1 MELPLINSLAL
12 QLILILTLSCCLTH
26 SLSNNN
32 KNHDEPKGAHP
43 LTYRQIVRRHIKT
56 TTDDDTLKQQVE
68 NNKTNNAQKAT
79 TNKGSKVSY
88 QTKWFTQLTDHFTWA
103 NQDTFQQ
110 RYLVNDEHW
119 CGKNC
124 PILFYCGNEG
134 DIEVFTNNTGWM
146 WENAANLHAML
157 VFAEHRFYGKS
168 MPYKI
173 DPTKVTPNATRYLGY
188 LSSEQALADYA
199 KLIYELKNNLYDAR
213 YSPVIAI
220 GGSYGGMLAA
230 WMRMKYPNAVAG
242 ALAGSAPILQ
252 FPDEYD
258 CGSFNKIVTKD
269 YENYSINCSL
279 SIAKSWQTIRDFAA
293 SSLRNNSLDYNDDDG
308 QGLEKLG
315 SIFKV
320 CQPLQEDDVD
330 LLLQMLSSIWV
341 NMAMT
346 DYANEADFLSKM
358 PAYPI
363 KHACKSFNTDPIN
376 LSDVQLIERIAN
388 ASQVYTNFTGNQ
400 ACLDVKGIVFDP
412 MEVMWDFQSCTEMVM
427 PICSDGI
434 NDMFDPQPFNL
445 SSFVADCKQ
454 RWGVKTQ
461 VNKIRTLYGDKN
473 MGSVSNIIF
482 SSCSRDPWSA
492 GCPQDS
498 VEANSIHAIKIPGVC
513 HHEDLRASG
522 PNDSAEIKKARQE
535 ELNIISDWIQKHYDN
550 MKKTMAN
557 DTLIWHRVGRD

>member
-1 MELPLINSLAL
+1 MSLRSLSL
-12 QLILILTLSCCLTH
+12 QFILILTISSCLCY
-26 SLSNNN
+26 SLSQN
-32 KNHDEPKGAHP
+32 KQRPYSR
-43 LTYRQIVRRHIKT
+43 TYRQLERRQAAAATDTAKQTDNST
-56 TTDDDTLKQQVE
+56 TKSEPGNADKQPTLKI
-68 NNKTNNAQKAT
+68 N
-79 TNKGSKVSY
+79 Y

-173 DPTKVTPNATRYLGY
+173 DPTQVTPNVTKSLGY

-199 KLIYELKNNLYDAR
+199 RLIYELKNTLYDAK

-258 CGSFNKIVTKD
+258 CGLFNKIVTKD
-269 YENYSINCSL
+269 YENYSITCSL

-293 SSLRNNSLDYNDDDG
+293 PSLHDNDNHLDEGYDEG
-308 QGLEKLG
+308 EGLKKLS

-320 CQPLQEDDVD
+320 CQPLEKEDVD

-363 KHACKSFNTDPIN
+363 KHVCAVLNTDPIK
-376 LSDVQLIERIAN
+376 LSDLELIQSIAR
-388 ASQVYTNFTGNQ
+388 ASQVYTNYTGNQ
-400 ACLDVKGIVFDP
+400 PCLDVKGIVFDP
-412 MEVMWDFQSCTEMVM
+412 MEVLWDFQSCTEMVM
-427 PICSDGI
+427 PICSDGV

-445 SSFVADCKQ
+445 AGFVEDCKK
-454 RWGVKTQ
+454 RWGVDTQ
-461 VNKIRTLYGDKN
+461 VNKVRTLYGNKD

-492 GCPQDS
+492 GCPQES

-522 PNDSAEIKKARQE
+522 PNDSAEIKKARQD
-535 ELNIISDWIQKHYDN
+535 ELNIISDWIQKHYDHT
-550 MKKTMAN
+550 KQHMAN
-557 DTLIWHRVGRD
+557 DTLIWHREKQVLS

>member
-1 MELPLINSLAL
+1 MN
-12 QLILILTLSCCLTH
+12 
-26 SLSNNN
+26 
-32 KNHDEPKGAHP
+32 
-43 LTYRQIVRRHIKT
+43 
-56 TTDDDTLKQQVE
+56 DD
-68 NNKTNNAQKAT
+68 
-79 TNKGSKVSY
+79 
-88 QTKWFTQLTDHFTWA
+88 
-103 NQDTFQQ
+103 
-110 RYLVNDEHW
+110 HW

-146 WENAANLHAML
+146 WENAEQLHAML

-173 DPTKVTPNATRYLGY
+173 DPTKITPNVTKSLGY

-199 KLIYELKNNLYDAR
+199 KLIYELKNTIYDAK

-252 FPDEYD
+252 FPSEYD
-258 CGSFNKIVTKD
+258 CGLFNKIVTKD
-269 YENYSINCSL
+269 YEDYSVNCSI
-279 SIAKSWQTIRDFAA
+279 SIAKSWQTIRDFAT
-293 SSLRNNSLDYNDDDG
+293 STMLTHNRLDDFGEATDNLD
-308 QGLEKLG
+308 KLG
-315 SIFKV
+315 RIFKT
-320 CQPLQEDDVD
+320 CKPLKENDVD

-346 DYANEADFLSKM
+346 DYANKANFLSKM

-363 KHACKSFNTDPIN
+363 KHSCAILNTDPID
-376 LSDVQLIERIAN
+376 LSDIELIEAISK
-388 ASQVYTNFTGNQ
+388 ASQVYTNYTGELN
-400 ACLDVKGIVFDP
+400 CLNIEDIVYDP
-412 MEVMWDFQSCTEMVM
+412 MEVLWDFQSCTEMVM

-445 SSFVADCKQ
+445 SNFVADCKR
-454 RWGVKTQ
+454 RWGVDTQ
-461 VNKIRTLYGDKN
+461 VNKVKTLYGDKN
-473 MGSVSNIIF
+473 MASVSNIIF

-522 PNDSAEIKKARQE
+522 PNDSVEIKKARQD
-535 ELNIISDWIQKHYDN
+535 ELNIVSDWVQKHYDTIK
-550 MKKTMAN
+550 MQMGN
-557 DTLIWHRVGRD
+557 DTLVWRRRVESTN